1 MSTETSQQ
9 QHRNKAFQQHRNKWN
24 YWIRWLS
31 NTRRNHNN
39 FKNHLKEE
47 NRDTDA
53 TGSIFDAIKAL
64 SDEVRGEFESDD
76 YKKRFLKS
84 LSKIQKLTK

>member
-1 MSTETSQQ
+1 MVVKYSKKEIT
-9 QHRNKAFQQHRNKWN
+9 
-24 YWIRWLS
+24 
-31 NTRRNHNN
+31 NN

-64 SDEVRGEFESDD
+64 SDEVRGEFEGDD

>member
-1 MSTETSQQ
+1 MT
-9 QHRNKAFQQHRNKWN
+9 
-24 YWIRWLS
+24 
-31 NTRRNHNN
+31 NN

-64 SDEVRGEFESDD
+64 SDEVRGEFEDLLEGDD